1 MNWKNEAMDRL
12 RQYDAVRLA
21 LRNIPQEIQ
30 RLEAAS
36 TAIAGA
42 RTDGCAILSG
52 GSRREEA
59 VLDNLM
65 SRQEL
70 QWQLEQ
76 TQSWLSCMDR
86 ALSFLT
92 GEEKLV
98 LQRFYIHPEKGSV
111 ERLCSELGVESSSVY
126 RKRDK
131 ALRRFATALYGNV
144 EAS

>member
-12 RQYDAVRLA
+12 RQYDAMRLA
-21 LRNIPQEIQ
+21 VTNIPQEIK

-36 TAIAGA
+36 VALRGA
-42 RTDGCAILSG
+42 RTDGAPVQSG

-59 VLDNLM
+59 ILDNMM

-70 QWQLEQ
+70 QWRLEQ
-76 TQSWLSCMDR
+76 AESWLSCMDR
-86 ALSFLT
+86 ALGALS

-98 LQRFYIHPEKGSV
+98 LQRFYICPEKGSV
-111 ERLCSELGVESSSVY
+111 ERLCSELGLESSSVY

-131 ALRRFATALYGNV
+131 ALRRFTVALYGSA
-144 EAS
+144 EH